1 MKLTELNLHHFR
13 NYDEAQV
20 EFSPQINVLI
30 GENAQGKTNLLESIY
45 VLAMTR
51 SHRTNNDRELIEF
64 GKDAAQI
71 KGTVQRELGSLKLEL
86 DIGKHGKKAKANHL
100 EKARLSEYLGQLN
113 VILFAPEDLALVK
126 GAPTVRRRFIDM
138 EFGQVS
144 PKYLH
149 DLTQYRDILKQRNRY
164 LKQLQSHEAQD
175 QLYLE
180 VLSEQLAAVG
190 GAIISQRVKFLSELE
205 GYAQELHQ
213 SITQGRE
220 NLTFEYSSAVKDA
233 STLTEVELSEALM
246 DLYRQNQSKE
256 IFQGTTLYGPHRD
269 DVRFLINHKNVQTY
283 GSQGQ
288 QRTTALSVKLAEI
301 DLMKNQTGE
310 YPILLLDDVLSE
322 LDGARQTH
330 LLKTIQD
337 KVQTFL
343 TTPGLSD
350 VARDLIKEPRIFHI
364 RDGQI
369 IPEKQAALKTE
380 VFYPTKQDKT
390 ANKE

>member
-350 VARDLIKEPRIFHI
+350 VARNLIKEPRIFHI

-369 IPEKQAALKTE
+369 IPEKQAALRTE

>member
-100 EKARLSEYLGQLN
+100 EKVRLSEYLGQLN

-246 DLYRQNQSKE
+246 DLYLQNQSKE

-350 VARDLIKEPRIFHI
+350 VARNLIKEPRIFHI

>member
-13 NYDEAQV
+13 NYNEAQV

-350 VARDLIKEPRIFHI
+350 VARNLIKEPRIFHI

>member
-64 GKDAAQI
+64 GKNAAQI

-164 LKQLQSHEAQD
+164 LKQLQNHEAQD

-190 GAIISQRVKFLSELE
+190 GAIINQRVKFLSELE
-205 GYAQELHQ
+205 GYAQKLHQ
-213 SITQGRE
+213 SITQGKE
-220 NLTFEYSSAVKDA
+220 KLTFEYSSAVKDA
-233 STLTEVELSEALM
+233 AALTEVELSEALM
-246 DLYRQNQSKE
+246 ELYRQSQAKE

-269 DVRFLINHKNVQTY
+269 DVRFLINQKNVQTY

-310 YPILLLDDVLSE
+310 YPVLLLDDVLSE

-350 VARDLIKEPRIFHI
+350 VARNLIKEPRIFHI
-364 RDGQI
+364 WDGQI
-369 IPEKQAALKTE
+369 IPEKQSELETE

>member
-30 GENAQGKTNLLESIY
+30 GENAQGKNNLLESIY

-233 STLTEVELSEALM
+233 STLTKVELSEALM

-350 VARDLIKEPRIFHI
+350 VARNLIKEPRIFHI

>member
-233 STLTEVELSEALM
+233 SALTEVELSEALM

-337 KVQTFL
+337 KIQTFL

-350 VARDLIKEPRIFHI
+350 VARNLIKEPRIFHI

>member
-350 VARDLIKEPRIFHI
+350 VARNLIKEPRIFNI

-369 IPEKQAALKTE
+369 ISKKQAALKTE

>member
-233 STLTEVELSEALM
+233 SALTEVELSEALM

-337 KVQTFL
+337 KIQTFL

-350 VARDLIKEPRIFHI
+350 VARNLIKEPRIFHI

-380 VFYPTKQDKT
+380 VFYPMKQDKT

>member
-1 MKLTELNLHHFR
+1 M
-13 NYDEAQV
+13 
-20 EFSPQINVLI
+20 
-30 GENAQGKTNLLESIY
+30 
-45 VLAMTR
+45 
-51 SHRTNNDRELIEF
+51 
-64 GKDAAQI
+64 
-71 KGTVQRELGSLKLEL
+71 
-86 DIGKHGKKAKANHL
+86 
-100 EKARLSEYLGQLN
+100 
-113 VILFAPEDLALVK
+113 
-126 GAPTVRRRFIDM
+126 
-138 EFGQVS
+138 
-144 PKYLH
+144 
-149 DLTQYRDILKQRNRY
+149 
-164 LKQLQSHEAQD
+164 
-175 QLYLE
+175 
-180 VLSEQLAAVG
+180 
-190 GAIISQRVKFLSELE
+190 E

-350 VARDLIKEPRIFHI
+350 VARNLIKEPRIFHI

>member
-233 STLTEVELSEALM
+233 ATLTEVELSEALM

-350 VARDLIKEPRIFHI
+350 VARNLIKEPRIFHI

>member
-1 MKLTELNLHHFR
+1 MYLKNLKLHQFR
-13 NYDEAQV
+13 NYDDITV
-20 EFSPQINVLI
+20 DFSPAINVLI
-30 GENAQGKTNLLESIY
+30 GENAQGKTNLLEAIY

-64 GKDAAQI
+64 SKDAAQI
-71 KGTVQRELGSLKLEL
+71 TGTVERQLGSLKLEL
-86 DIGKHGKKAKANHL
+86 DIGKNGKKAKANHL

-126 GAPTVRRRFIDM
+126 GSPAVRRRFIDM
-138 EFGQVS
+138 EFGQIS

-149 DLTQYRDILKQRNRY
+149 DLTQYRSVLKQRNRY
-164 LKQLQSHEAQD
+164 LKQLQTKEAD
-175 QLYLE
+175 DRLYLE
-180 VLSEQLAAVG
+180 ILSEQLATLG
-190 GAIISQRVKFLSELE
+190 GAIISQRIAFLSKLE
-205 GYAQELHQ
+205 QYAQELHQ

-220 NLTFEYSSAVKDA
+220 VLTFEYESSVKEA
-233 STLTEVELSEALM
+233 YKLNERELTQALLEL
-246 DLYRQNQSKE
+246 YKRNQQRE
-256 IFQGTTLYGPHRD
+256 IFQGTTLYGVHRD
-269 DVRFLINHKNVQTY
+269 DVKFLINDKNVQIY

-301 DLMKNQTGE
+301 DLMKEQIGE

-322 LDGARQTH
+322 LDGTRQTH

-350 VARDLIKEPRIFHI
+350 VARDLIYEPKIFHI
-364 RDGQI
+364 ENGNLSEQS
-369 IPEKQAALKTE
+369 EE
-380 VFYPTKQDKT
+380 
-390 ANKE
+390 

>member
-1 MKLTELNLHHFR
+1 MYLKNLQLHHFR
-13 NYDEAQV
+13 NYADADV
-20 EFSPQINVLI
+20 EFSPSINVLI

-51 SHRTNNDRELIEF
+51 SHRTNNDKELIEF
-64 GKDAAQI
+64 SQDASQVS
-71 KGTVQRELGSLKLEL
+71 GVVERQLGPLKLEL
-86 DIGKHGKKAKANHL
+86 DIGKRGKKAKANHI

-138 EFGQVS
+138 EFGQIS

-149 DLTQYRDILKQRNRY
+149 DLTQYRSILKQRNRY
-164 LKQLQSHEAQD
+164 LKQLQTKEAD
-175 QLYLE
+175 DKVYLD

-190 GAIISQRVKFLSELE
+190 GAIITQRIKFLSELE
-205 GYAQELHQ
+205 KYAQQLHQ

-220 NLTFEYSSAVKDA
+220 RLTFEYESAVKNAD
-233 STLTEVELSEALM
+233 ELSEIEAAQALM
-246 DLYRQNQSKE
+246 DLYTRNQQKE
-256 IFQGTTLYGPHRD
+256 IFQGTTLYGIHRD
-269 DVRFLINHKNVQTY
+269 DVRFLLNGKNVQTY

-322 LDGARQTH
+322 LDGTRQTH

-350 VARDLIKEPRIFHI
+350 VARNLIHEPKIFYI
-364 RDGQI
+364 QDGKI
-369 IPEKQAALKTE
+369 STDSALKTE
-380 VFYPTKQDKT
+380 IFYPKNSMDTS
-390 ANKE
+390 KE

>member
-13 NYDEAQV
+13 NYDEDQV

-220 NLTFEYSSAVKDA
+220 NLTFEYSSAVNDA

-246 DLYRQNQSKE
+246 DLYLQNQSKE

-350 VARDLIKEPRIFHI
+350 VARNLIKEPRIFHI

>member
-13 NYDEAQV
+13 NYDEDQV

-350 VARDLIKEPRIFHI
+350 VARNLIKEPRIFHI

-380 VFYPTKQDKT
+380 VFYPTKQNKT

>member
-180 VLSEQLAAVG
+180 VLSEQLAAIG

-350 VARDLIKEPRIFHI
+350 VARNLIKEPRIFHI

-380 VFYPTKQDKT
+380 VFYPTKQNKT

>member
-1 MKLTELNLHHFR
+1 MYLKNLQLHHFR
-13 NYDEAQV
+13 NYADADV
-20 EFSPQINVLI
+20 EFSPSINVLI

-51 SHRTNNDRELIEF
+51 SHRTNNDKELIEF
-64 GKDAAQI
+64 SQDASQVS
-71 KGTVQRELGSLKLEL
+71 GVVERQLGPLKLEL
-86 DIGKHGKKAKANHL
+86 DIGKRGKKAKANHI

-138 EFGQVS
+138 EFGQIS

-149 DLTQYRDILKQRNRY
+149 DLTQYRSILKQRNRY
-164 LKQLQSHEAQD
+164 LKQLQTKEAD
-175 QLYLE
+175 DKVYLD

-190 GAIISQRVKFLSELE
+190 GAIITQRIKFLSELE
-205 GYAQELHQ
+205 KYAQQLHQ

-220 NLTFEYSSAVKDA
+220 RLTFEYESAVKNAD
-233 STLTEVELSEALM
+233 ELSEIEAAQALM
-246 DLYRQNQSKE
+246 DLYTRNQQKE
-256 IFQGTTLYGPHRD
+256 IFQGTTLYGIHRD
-269 DVRFLINHKNVQTY
+269 DVRFLLNGKNVQTY

-322 LDGARQTH
+322 LDGTRQTH

-350 VARDLIKEPRIFHI
+350 VARNLIHEPKIFYI
-364 RDGQI
+364 QDGKI
-369 IPEKQAALKTE
+369 STDSALKTE
-380 VFYPTKQDKT
+380 IFYPKNSTDT
-390 ANKE
+390 SKE

>member
-1 MKLTELNLHHFR
+1 M
-13 NYDEAQV
+13 
-20 EFSPQINVLI
+20 
-30 GENAQGKTNLLESIY
+30 
-45 VLAMTR
+45 
-51 SHRTNNDRELIEF
+51 
-64 GKDAAQI
+64 
-71 KGTVQRELGSLKLEL
+71 EL

-350 VARDLIKEPRIFHI
+350 VARNLIKEPRIFHI

>member
-1 MKLTELNLHHFR
+1 M
-13 NYDEAQV
+13 
-20 EFSPQINVLI
+20 
-30 GENAQGKTNLLESIY
+30 
-45 VLAMTR
+45 
-51 SHRTNNDRELIEF
+51 
-64 GKDAAQI
+64 
-71 KGTVQRELGSLKLEL
+71 
-86 DIGKHGKKAKANHL
+86 
-100 EKARLSEYLGQLN
+100 
-113 VILFAPEDLALVK
+113 
-126 GAPTVRRRFIDM
+126 
-138 EFGQVS
+138 
-144 PKYLH
+144 H

-246 DLYRQNQSKE
+246 DLYLQNQSKE

-350 VARDLIKEPRIFHI
+350 VARNLIKKPRIFHI

>member
-350 VARDLIKEPRIFHI
+350 VARNLIKEPRIFHI
-364 RDGQI
+364 CDGQI
-369 IPEKQAALKTE
+369 IPEKQATLKTE

>member
-138 EFGQVS
+138 EFGQIS

-205 GYAQELHQ
+205 GYAQKLHQ

-233 STLTEVELSEALM
+233 AALTEVELSEALM

-350 VARDLIKEPRIFHI
+350 VARNLIKEPRIFHI

>member
-190 GAIISQRVKFLSELE
+190 GSIISQRVKFLSELE

-350 VARDLIKEPRIFHI
+350 VARNLIKEPRIFHI

>member
-233 STLTEVELSEALM
+233 SALTEVELSEALM

-350 VARDLIKEPRIFHI
+350 VARNLIKEPRVFHI

>member
-213 SITQGRE
+213 SITQRRE

-233 STLTEVELSEALM
+233 SALTEVELSEALM

-350 VARDLIKEPRIFHI
+350 VARNLIKEPRIFHI

>member
-337 KVQTFL
+337 KIQTFL

-350 VARDLIKEPRIFHI
+350 VARNLIKEPRIFHI

-380 VFYPTKQDKT
+380 VFYPMKQDKT

>member
-13 NYDEAQV
+13 NYNEAQV

-71 KGTVQRELGSLKLEL
+71 RGTVQRELGSLKLEL

-350 VARDLIKEPRIFHI
+350 VARNLIKEPRIFHI

>member
-30 GENAQGKTNLLESIY
+30 GENAQGKTNLLESIS

-220 NLTFEYSSAVKDA
+220 NLTFEYSSAVKDVSA
-233 STLTEVELSEALM
+233 LTEVELSEALM

-337 KVQTFL
+337 KIQTFL

-350 VARDLIKEPRIFHI
+350 VARNLIKEPRIFHI
-364 RDGQI
+364 RDGQLF
-369 IPEKQAALKTE
+369 PEKQAALKTE

>member
-71 KGTVQRELGSLKLEL
+71 RGTVQRELGSLKLEL

-220 NLTFEYSSAVKDA
+220 NLTFEYSSAIKDA

-350 VARDLIKEPRIFHI
+350 VARNLIKEPRIFHI